1 MKQTN
6 LQKAQVRLREK
17 FIKNGVKMLAPET
30 VYFSKDT
37 KIGKNVTIEPYVV
50 LGEKVK
56 IQNNSKIK
64 SFSHLENVK
73 IENNVTVGPFARL
86 RPGTVLKSGSRV
98 GNFVE
103 IKKSSVGK
111 NSKINHL
118 SYIGDTNIGNFVNI
132 GAGTITCNYDGKNKN
147 KTIIKNKVFVG
158 SNSSLVAPVTLN
170 EKSTIGA
177 GSVITKNVKKNSL
190 ALTRSN
196 QSEVKNYKRIITQ
209 ETLDW
214 WKSQGSEAQKWI
226 TPSDDD
232 QKISKLYDWFWENSP
247 TDIKN
252 FYTRGNTFDPIFLQS
267 LMADTDRPMPYNWW
281 QIRDTRSYIEG
292 LAWGSEL
299 IHDYIP
305 PGCEGFTKHDPKH
318 DIALDVMRMQTIA
331 RAIV

>member
-6 LQKAQVRLREK
+6 LQKVQARLREK
-17 FIKNGVKMLAPET
+17 FIKNGVKMLAPDT

-190 ALTRSN
+190 ALTRAN
-196 QSEVKNYKRIITQ
+196 QSEVKNY
-209 ETLDW
+209 
-214 WKSQGSEAQKWI
+214 
-226 TPSDDD
+226 
-232 QKISKLYDWFWENSP
+232 
-247 TDIKN
+247 
-252 FYTRGNTFDPIFLQS
+252 
-267 LMADTDRPMPYNWW
+267 
-281 QIRDTRSYIEG
+281 
-292 LAWGSEL
+292 
-299 IHDYIP
+299 
-305 PGCEGFTKHDPKH
+305 
-318 DIALDVMRMQTIA
+318 MRKK
-331 RAIV
+331 